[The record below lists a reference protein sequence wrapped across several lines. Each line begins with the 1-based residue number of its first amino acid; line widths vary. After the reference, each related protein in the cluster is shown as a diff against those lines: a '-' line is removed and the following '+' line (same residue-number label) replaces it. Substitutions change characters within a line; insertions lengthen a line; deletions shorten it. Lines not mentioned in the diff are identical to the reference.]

1 MPLACRGASKP
12 DSHHTKKPYRPRR
25 ERASTSSCLTLFRLD
40 CRCSKSSALG
50 GWAIGVFSD
59 LFRLNSSLMRAAT
72 CSEISLIRIVNLLA
86 CLRHIQDRHVVRLSI
101 SSNAVARCE
110 TSTRFADSHSTG
122 GNLRVIPS
130 SVILPC
136 RWPHDR
142 QIAPTCLISVSFD
155 ISFSR
160 TASEPDTTGPLHLS
174 QE

>member
-72 CSEISLIRIVNLLA
+72 CSEISLIRIQLTMA
-86 CLRHIQDRHVVRLSI
+86 SLS
-101 SSNAVARCE
+101 SAVALAR
-110 TSTRFADSHSTG
+110 TFPLDA
-122 GNLRVIPS
+122 P
-130 SVILPC
+130 
-136 RWPHDR
+136 PHCDHY
-142 QIAPTCLISVSFD
+142 SY
-155 ISFSR
+155 
-160 TASEPDTTGPLHLS
+160 
-174 QE
+174 